1 MKNNWRDR
9 FYKNWYLWNKDKEA
23 NYITCDAEVESFIDQ
38 LLTEMAKEMIG
49 KSKTP
54 YDFKNDPTVLNQYG
68 QVQLANGYYIKRQ
81 ELIKIAKKYGVE
93 VI

>member
-1 MKNNWRDR
+1 MKNWKER
-9 FYKNWYLWNKDKEA
+9 FDKQFNDPADLYSLDPIKD
-23 NYITCDAEVESFIDQ
+23 FIDQ

-81 ELIKIAKKYGVE
+81 ELIKIANGYGVK
-93 VI
+93 IDD